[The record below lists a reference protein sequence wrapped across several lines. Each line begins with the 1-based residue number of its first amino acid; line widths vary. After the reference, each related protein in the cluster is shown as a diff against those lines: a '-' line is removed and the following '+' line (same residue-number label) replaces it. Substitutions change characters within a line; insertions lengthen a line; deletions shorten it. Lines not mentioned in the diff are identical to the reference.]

1 VEGFTYREAAQA
13 LEVPVGTIMSRLAA
27 VRLKLSG
34 LNSEIPGESRGG
46 VPITKQGA
54 GKIPLDAILVAYLDG
69 ELEPQAHEEV
79 ERLLESDP
87 SVRERLAMLSRGIRP
102 FKRSFDAVLQAAPRA
117 RLLARISSLVI
128 KASRPRWL
136 ADYRQRL
143 IATAAAL
150 LLLIGGGIA
159 GYFLGQVSPDLFDMG
174 NSDEAWLDAVTKQ
187 VSLYNRAFVASIP
200 VDENAQDVQLSRLS
214 EPLKLDLSRARVLP
228 GLTLKRIELL
238 QFENRPLAQL
248 LYEGEH
254 GVVVLCIMPL
264 PNGESER
271 EVERRADLNTI
282 YWASGDYRF
291 CSLVPCRLRPWRT

>member
-1 VEGFTYREAAQA
+1 
-13 LEVPVGTIMSRLAA
+13 M
-27 VRLKLSG
+27 
-34 LNSEIPGESRGG
+34 
-46 VPITKQGA
+46 PITKQGA

-69 ELEPQAHEEV
+69 ELEPQAHEEL

-117 RLLARISSLVI
+117 RLLARIFASVT
-128 KASRPRWL
+128 KTSRPRWF

-150 LLLIGGGIA
+150 LLLIGGGTA
-159 GYFLGQVSPDLFDMG
+159 GYFLGQVSPDLFEMG

-187 VSLYNRAFVASIP
+187 VSLYNREFVASIP
-200 VDENAQDVQLSRLS
+200 IDENAQDVQLSRLS
-214 EPLKLDLSRARVLP
+214 ETLKLDLSRARVALP

-254 GVVVLCIMPL
+254 GLVVLCIMPL

-271 EVERRADLNTI
+271 EAERRADLNTV

-291 CSLVPCRLRPWRT
+291 LLAGPAPAETVESIADVVESRFAS